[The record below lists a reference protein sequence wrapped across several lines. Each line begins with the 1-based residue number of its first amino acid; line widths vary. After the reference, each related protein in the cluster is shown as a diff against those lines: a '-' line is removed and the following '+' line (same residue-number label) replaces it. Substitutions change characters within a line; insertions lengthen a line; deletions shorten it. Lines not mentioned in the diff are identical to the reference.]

1 MHVSDRM
8 AEMIKE
14 ELDVKDCK
22 ITCTVKEDAC
32 FVNIPED
39 EIKLENTGIQGNRD
53 SFIFL
58 YKEYRIEPHLFYFS
72 CEGGYLTFCVL
83 NYEIVIIA
91 SLLKIF

>member
-14 ELDVKDCK
+14 ELEVKDCK
-22 ITCTVKEDAC
+22 IASTVIEDTY

-39 EIKLENTGIQGNRD
+39 EIKLENTGIQGNHD
-53 SFIFL
+53 SCTFL

-72 CEGGYLTFCVL
+72 GGGIF
-83 NYEIVIIA
+83 NIVQC
-91 SLLKIF
+91 

>member
-22 ITCTVKEDAC
+22 IASTAVEDTY

-39 EIKLENTGIQGNRD
+39 EIKLENTGIQGNCE
-53 SFIFL
+53 SCTFL
-58 YKEYRIEPHLFYFS
+58 NK
-72 CEGGYLTFCVL
+72 
-83 NYEIVIIA
+83 
-91 SLLKIF
+91 

>member
-22 ITCTVKEDAC
+22 ITSTVVEDAC

-53 SFIFL
+53 SCTYL
-58 YKEYRIEPHLFYFS
+58 NKEYRIEPHLFYFS
-72 CEGGYLTFCVL
+72 GGGYLILCSVKL
-83 NYEIVIIA
+83 WIVKLP
-91 SLLKIF
+91 LL

>member
-1 MHVSDRM
+1 MSVLHCLCLMHISDRM
-8 AEMIKE
+8 AEMIKH

-22 ITCTVKEDAC
+22 ITSTVIEDTY

-58 YKEYRIEPHLFYFS
+58 YKEYRIETHLFYFS
-72 CEGGYLTFCVL
+72 MGRGGYLILCSVKL
-83 NYEIVIIA
+83 
-91 SLLKIF
+91 

>member
-22 ITCTVKEDAC
+22 ITSTVIEDTY

-39 EIKLENTGIQGNRD
+39 EIKLENIKKKGNLDMYTFRT
-53 SFIFL
+53 
-58 YKEYRIEPHLFYFS
+58 FS
-72 CEGGYLTFCVL
+72 RK
-83 NYEIVIIA
+83 
-91 SLLKIF
+91 LLI